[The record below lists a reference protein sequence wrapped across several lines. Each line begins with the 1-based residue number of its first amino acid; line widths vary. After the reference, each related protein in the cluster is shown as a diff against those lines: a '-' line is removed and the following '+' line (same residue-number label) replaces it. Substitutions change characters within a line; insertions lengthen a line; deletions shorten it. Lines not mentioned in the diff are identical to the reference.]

1 MKVGLP
7 LGALLP
13 PAPDSSLGG
22 QAPEKAAGAARDFE
36 ALLIGQM
43 LRSVRE
49 EDSGWLGTGD
59 DDAGATAMGIGEE
72 ELAGAIAAAG
82 GFGLAKI
89 IAAGLS
95 PRTPVADAGND

>member
-1 MKVGLP
+1 MVGLP
-7 LGALLP
+7 LDALLP
-13 PAPDSSLGG
+13 GAMDSDASGT
-22 QAPEKAAGAARDFE
+22 PTRKVVGAAKDFE

-59 DDAGATAMGIGEE
+59 DQAGATAMSLGEE
-72 ELAGAIAAAG
+72 ELARTMAAAG

-89 IAAGLS
+89 IASGLS
-95 PRTPVADAGND
+95 SHPAAAGPDDT